1 MKRMATAFGIALLLA
16 VSACQQP
23 QAGSG
28 SEQPPRADEPGQAR
42 VEAKSPEKGD
52 EPTPSTTPTPAK
64 APPSKAQLREQ
75 LTEGLRKAVDETRF
89 DKVNS
94 FSRSDLPAID
104 TAVIQLDKTGR
115 PVAAANVLLNDKYP
129 HGKAVPVDGNF
140 AAKGVHWQH
149 WTGDWGESTRVD
161 TVSGGS
167 ADISFTSPYPAS
179 ILKLVV
185 GFGVMRLVDSGEVS
199 LDERYTYRPAFS
211 TSFCGGGGDTAR
223 IREWF
228 DKMITVSDNRATCA
242 MIRLLQI
249 HDAVDDTNQTFR
261 RLGLTTMQLDG
272 TEPGT
277 GRLWREIT
285 MTSLDTARMLMIV
298 NGSPGKLWTAPD
310 GKPVVADEVLGKQAR
325 EFFYQK
331 LSEQGLNQMIS
342 TPNYCGREYPAQ
354 GIPHRVHERWIDKD
368 DGTVSVNGRYYGED
382 VRPCN
387 ATAEVTFAH
396 KTGLVADAAG
406 DAGIVRSLPGKAER
420 NYIVVVFTNLGQAG
434 DPNSRSRSGT
444 YGPPVTER
452 LAMLGAA
459 IDKLVTKNTAA
470 AAG

>member
-1 MKRMATAFGIALLLA
+1 MAMAFGMALLLA

-23 QAGSG
+23 QTGSG
-28 SEQPPRADEPGQAR
+28 SENPPKAEDPGRASIEATSEAR
-42 VEAKSPEKGD
+42 
-52 EPTPSTTPTPAK
+52 TPSPSPTPAK

-75 LTEGLRKAVDETRF
+75 LTKGLQKAVDETRF

-94 FSRSDLPAID
+94 FSKSDLPAVD
-104 TAVIQLDKTGR
+104 TAVIQLDKQGR

-129 HGKAVPVDGNF
+129 SGKVVPVDGNL

-149 WTGDWGESTRVD
+149 FAGDWGQSSRVD
-161 TVSGGS
+161 TIGDGD
-167 ADISFTSPYPAS
+167 ANISFTSPYPAS

-199 LDERYTYRPAFS
+199 LDERYTYRPTFS
-211 TSFCGGGGDTAR
+211 TSFCGGGGETAR
-223 IREWF
+223 IRDWF
-228 DKMITVSDNRATCA
+228 DKMITVSDNHATCA
-242 MIRLLQI
+242 MIRLIQL
-249 HDAVDDTNQTFR
+249 HGAVRATNSAFR
-261 RLGLTTMQLDG
+261 KLGLTTMQLDG
-272 TEPGT
+272 TEAGT

-285 MTSLDTARMLMIV
+285 MTSLDTARLLMIV
-298 NGSPGKLWTAPD
+298 NGSPGKLWTAPN

-342 TPNYCGREYPAQ
+342 TANYCGRTYPAK
-354 GIPHRVHERWIDKD
+354 GIPQRVPDRWIDKD
-368 DGTVSVNGRYYGED
+368 DGTVEVNGRYYGD
-382 VRPCN
+382 DIRSCN
-387 ATAEVTFAH
+387 AKAEVTFAH

-434 DPNSRSRSGT
+434 DPNRTSKSGT
-444 YGPPVTER
+444 YGPAVTER

-459 IDKLVTKNTAA
+459 IDKLVTQNTAA